1 MPCYDSLRNDLDEK
15 KPMQSISGIIYLI
28 LIACLLPYVFTII
41 AKKTAGFRAKDNQH
55 PREFL
60 SKTTGLAAHAN
71 AAQQNSFESLPL
83 FIAAILM
90 AGIYGDSASGHH
102 DVWYCL
108 SCLSSSVWYLLFGQL
123 VDASI
128 DRLAVVTALSYLFI
142 IVGYSTDDGLSAKHT
157 YFHPVDV

>member
-1 MPCYDSLRNDLDEK
+1 MPCYDSRRNDLDEK

-41 AKKTAGFRAKDNQH
+41 AKKTAGFCAKDNQH

-60 SKTTGLAAHAN
+60 AKTTGLAARAN

-90 AGIYGDSASGHH
+90 AEYMVIP
-102 DVWYCL
+102 
-108 SCLSSSVWYLLFGQL
+108 Q
-123 VDASI
+123 
-128 DRLAVVTALSYLFI
+128 VVTMTFGIAYLVFRVVYGICYLANWSTLRSIVWLLSLLCPI
-142 IVGYSTDDGLSAKHT
+142 CLLLLVIRLTMG
-157 YFHPVDV
+157 